1 MHSVHMS
8 SFRVLTKQRSRKS
21 YKLGELN
28 GDNKLS
34 AYEITKRILQSKVNT
49 PLEDQDSKLIVS
61 IPTGNLTFDDSKRI
75 IYGYVN
81 AGRYGENYT
90 VRQKTLSSANHKKVT
105 HDEVTEK
112 KRYIFIYLPD
122 SLDTGIFAF
131 HETSRL
137 NARTPIKSTVELG
150 FKAHNPSLEARIL
163 PLLHKDIPQTIKDS
177 PVIEIKAIGYKTSKD
192 TADAMR
198 LIGDRMT
205 ADFVIKN
212 KGYSMGYI
220 NDYLGKSPSQNKL
233 IDILEPNSDK
243 IKITAQVNGRNK
255 IYDLRNII
263 AKGVSVTLDDASLN
277 IDPITNEPNQT
288 DLHNCVKEEINDYI
302 CEIYGKGYCI

>member
-1 MHSVHMS
+1 MRAVMEKTTLLDRRLYH
-8 SFRVLTKQRSRKS
+8 QQIIKS
-21 YKLGELN
+21 NSWWSHWE
-28 GDNKLS
+28 
-34 AYEITKRILQSKVNT
+34 
-49 PLEDQDSKLIVS
+49 
-61 IPTGNLTFDDSKRI
+61 
-75 IYGYVN
+75 
-81 AGRYGENYT
+81 
-90 VRQKTLSSANHKKVT
+90 
-105 HDEVTEK
+105 

-205 ADFVIKN
+205 ADFVIKT
-212 KGYSMGYI
+212 KVIQWAISMI
-220 NDYLGKSPSQNKL
+220 ISENLL
-233 IDILEPNSDK
+233 HK
-243 IKITAQVNGRNK
+243 I
-255 IYDLRNII
+255 
-263 AKGVSVTLDDASLN
+263 S
-277 IDPITNEPNQT
+277 
-288 DLHNCVKEEINDYI
+288 
-302 CEIYGKGYCI
+302 

>member
-34 AYEITKRILQSKVNT
+34 AYEITKKILQSKVNI

-90 VRQKTLSSANHKKVT
+90 VRQKTLSSTNHKKVT

-112 KRYIFIYLPD
+112 KRYIFI
-122 SLDTGIFAF
+122 
-131 HETSRL
+131 
-137 NARTPIKSTVELG
+137 
-150 FKAHNPSLEARIL
+150 
-163 PLLHKDIPQTIKDS
+163 
-177 PVIEIKAIGYKTSKD
+177 
-192 TADAMR
+192 
-198 LIGDRMT
+198 
-205 ADFVIKN
+205 
-212 KGYSMGYI
+212 
-220 NDYLGKSPSQNKL
+220 
-233 IDILEPNSDK
+233 
-243 IKITAQVNGRNK
+243 
-255 IYDLRNII
+255 
-263 AKGVSVTLDDASLN
+263 
-277 IDPITNEPNQT
+277 
-288 DLHNCVKEEINDYI
+288 
-302 CEIYGKGYCI
+302 

>member
-34 AYEITKRILQSKVNT
+34 AYEITKKILQSKVNI

-90 VRQKTLSSANHKKVT
+90 VRQKTLSSTNHKKVT

-243 IKITAQVNGRNK
+243 IKITA
-255 IYDLRNII
+255 
-263 AKGVSVTLDDASLN
+263 
-277 IDPITNEPNQT
+277 
-288 DLHNCVKEEINDYI
+288 
-302 CEIYGKGYCI
+302 